1 MRQWNWP
8 QKKNV
13 KPFFSR
19 ENAFLLLTNEAIS
32 FVHHVTMLYFV
43 QFLDFI
49 FIHMSQFQRVP
60 AKIDKIINLYKIIFF
75 KVKESFYYLD
85 KCIEHAIF
93 FSFERKSI
101 LYFFIWQK
109 IGSKKFQSLVQLVM
123 CTLGFSLY

>member
-1 MRQWNWP
+1 MELTT
-8 QKKNV
+8 KKNV

-101 LYFFIWQK
+101 LYFFLSGK
-109 IGSKKFQSLVQLVM
+109 RLDLKNFRVLVQLVM

>member
-1 MRQWNWP
+1 M
-8 QKKNV
+8 

-32 FVHHVTMLYFV
+32 FVHHVSMYFV

-101 LYFFIWQK
+101 LYFFLSGK
-109 IGSKKFQSLVQLVM
+109 RLDLKNFRVLVQLVM
-123 CTLGFSLY
+123 CTLGFSLYY